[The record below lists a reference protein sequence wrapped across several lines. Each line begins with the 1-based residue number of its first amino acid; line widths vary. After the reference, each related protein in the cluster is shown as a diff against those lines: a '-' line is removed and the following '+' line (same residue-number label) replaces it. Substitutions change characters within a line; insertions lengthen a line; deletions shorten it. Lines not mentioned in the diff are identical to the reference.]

1 MHILLLIF
9 YSLLC
14 GYGIIKI
21 PFIRKTGIRPVW
33 LLLFFAAHTGAG
45 WIHNAIAYR
54 YFPGHGDI
62 WDYFWKSALYR
73 HRLFSQFDL
82 FLADNSTWTY
92 VSHNGVIF
100 IQMLLNVFSF
110 GHMDINT
117 LLFAFPVFLGSAA
130 LFRVFQNRFPDDK
143 LTGLSIFLLPS
154 ILFWT
159 SCIYREG
166 VLFMLLGFLL
176 YLLDKLLTRGQHDQD
191 HHARYPHRPEYNT
204 RSYYV
209 RRLVYALVCF
219 GFIAYFRMAMA
230 LTLIPAV
237 FTWWLMEKPAAR
249 RPLLLIAAAIL
260 GIAIIVQVTIPGL
273 SLPRMLAHWQQ
284 EFYILKGNS
293 RLPLL
298 QLDGSWHSLIRTLPA
313 AELNGLLEPLPGA
326 GGQPIYLAFSL
337 ELLAIWLIIALS
349 LVRRFTGPSPNRLS
363 GPPPDRPSGPSPAP
377 PEKVWPPASPFGV
390 FCLVFAFLGM
400 LSIGLIVPFAGTIV
414 RYRSIFLPFLLAP
427 FLHSLRSQFPR
438 LFQIKNNYYSKEN

>member
-9 YSLLC
+9 YSLVC

-21 PFIRKTGIRPVW
+21 PFIRKSGIRPVW

-62 WDYFWKSALYR
+62 WDYFWKSFLYR

-92 VSHNGVIF
+92 VSHNGIIF
-100 IQMLLNVFSF
+100 IQMLLDVFSF
-110 GHMDINT
+110 DHMDINT
-117 LLFAFPVFLGSAA
+117 LLFAFPVFLGSIA

-143 LTGLSIFLLPS
+143 LTGFSIFLLPS
-154 ILFWT
+154 VLFWT

-166 VLFMLLGFLL
+166 VLFMLLGFLI
-176 YLLDKLLTRGQHDQD
+176 YTLDRLLTR
-191 HHARYPHRPEYNT
+191 RPEDDA
-204 RSYYV
+204 RPHQS
-209 RRLVYALVCF
+209 RQIIYALLCF
-219 GFIAYFRMAMA
+219 AFIAYFRIATA

-249 RPLLLIAAAIL
+249 RPLLLTAATTL
-260 GIAIIVQVTIPGL
+260 GIAIILLLTIPGL
-273 SLPRMLAHWQQ
+273 SLPLMLAHWQQ
-284 EFYILKGNS
+284 EFYMLKGNS
-293 RLPLL
+293 RLWLPA
-298 QLDGSWHSLIRTLPA
+298 LDGSWHSLFRTLPV

-349 LVRRFTGPSPNRLS
+349 LVRRFTN
-363 GPPPDRPSGPSPAP
+363 PPPDRPSATTPDRLSGARPVSPRNA
-377 PEKVWPPASPFGV
+377 WPPASPFGV
-390 FCLVFAFLGM
+390 FCVVFALLGM

-438 LFQIKNNYYSKEN
+438 LFQIKNNHYSKKD